1 MDQQKEQIKFEQ
13 ANKALEEKRVSD
25 FCAQLIDLEKDLT
38 CNCFFRNQEKSIYEN
53 QLEIIE
59 QIEDNEAD
67 FDINLTKGFVY
78 SRNNMHSEAYRY
90 LTNAIAINNM
100 IDLPYTLRAF
110 VEPEINPDYN
120 EDAKR
125 AVLLNPSARN
135 YFFLAKTFG
144 DVKGDK
150 MDATKAMNYYNKVI
164 ELRPDFTCAYNNRAI
179 LYTDLLDYKNA
190 ILDYKKCIELNETHW
205 SYYALWHYLVQEGRL
220 EESLKYAK
228 LGAKMHPNNINYQLC
243 LGESNLKL
251 HRYEASRYHLQIYLD
266 VHPENTSVAL
276 VLNNIE
282 KIIAHQILVN
292 LTDSLF
298 L

>member
-1 MDQQKEQIKFEQ
+1 
-13 ANKALEEKRVSD
+13 
-25 FCAQLIDLEKDLT
+25 
-38 CNCFFRNQEKSIYEN
+38 
-53 QLEIIE
+53 
-59 QIEDNEAD
+59 
-67 FDINLTKGFVY
+67 
-78 SRNNMHSEAYRY
+78 
-90 LTNAIAINNM
+90 
-100 IDLPYTLRAF
+100 
-110 VEPEINPDYN
+110 
-120 EDAKR
+120 
-125 AVLLNPSARN
+125 
-135 YFFLAKTFG
+135 
-144 DVKGDK
+144 

-164 ELRPDFTCAYNNRAI
+164 QLKPDFACAYNNRAN

-205 SYYALWHYLVQEGRL
+205 LHYALWYYLVEEGRL

-228 LGAKMHPNNINYQLC
+228 LGAKMHPDNIDYQLC
-243 LGESNLKL
+243 LGESNLRL

-266 VHPENTSVAL
+266 VHPENTSAAN